1 MQSQH
6 AMMPLAASNNSNE
19 GQALSQL
26 QQQQPQQVQQPHQHH
41 QQAMMATA
49 ASVSS
54 QFPSTA
60 SQTMA
65 GHGSLEPGTGF
76 QQQQHSGSG
85 ISHMHGDSTSSV
97 SSNASLQHDGSPA
110 ASLAMPGAS
119 NSHAQQQAAFPYS
132 GEQQQQQHIPTV
144 GQQQQQQQQN
154 HQQQQQSVNDAM
166 HNATFMFDS
175 NQSASA
181 SGMQFGLVN
190 NAVPQQQQQQQFQPS
205 TSGIPAIAQQTQQNG
220 TLAFHQEP
228 HTVPSSARSSPVT
241 STSNLDTP
249 TVGSSVAGPFAFPA
263 ISSSSNGTIGNT
275 NSAPATSA
283 GNSFPSS
290 TSSTPSTLSQTGTLL
305 NNGSISDNSSSA
317 PSANP
322 SGGAEMVGQH
332 NNGLQQQH
340 TNQQS
345 MSAPSTATTTN
356 NAASSQSS
364 PIDAKPSSTGLTL
377 GQMDPQF
384 TVQQQQQ
391 IQQQQTQSAHHPQQ
405 QHQQQLQPQPQVS
418 AQPLMV
424 HEHLSSAQGQELAVK
439 ACADVSLTIFLPPR
453 TLPN

>member
-1 MQSQH
+1 
-6 AMMPLAASNNSNE
+6 MPLAASNNSTE
-19 GQALSQL
+19 GQALQR
-26 QQQQPQQVQQPHQHH
+26 QQQQQQTQQQAQQHH

-49 ASVSS
+49 ASAGS
-54 QFPSTA
+54 QFPPIA

-65 GHGSLEPGTGF
+65 GHGSLDAGTGF

-85 ISHMHGDSTSSV
+85 ISHMHGDSISSV
-97 SSNASLQHDGSPA
+97 SSNASLQHDGSAA

-132 GEQQQQQHIPTV
+132 GEQQQHIPTIE
-144 GQQQQQQQQN
+144 QQR
-154 HQQQQQSVNDAM
+154 QQQQQSVNDAM
-166 HNATFMFDS
+166 HNATFMFDP

-181 SGMQFGLVN
+181 SGMQFGLAN
-190 NAVPQQQQQQQFQPS
+190 NAVPQQQQQHQLQPS
-205 TSGIPAIAQQTQQNG
+205 SSGNPAMAQQAQQNG

-263 ISSSSNGTIGNT
+263 ISSSSNGAIGNT

-283 GNSFPSS
+283 GNSFTSS
-290 TSSTPSTLSQTGTLL
+290 TSSTPSTLGQTATLL
-305 NNGSISDNSSSA
+305 NNGGIGDNSSSA

-332 NNGLQQQH
+332 NNALQQQQH
-340 TNQQS
+340 TSQQN
-345 MSAPSTATTTN
+345 MSAPSTGTTTN
-356 NAASSQSS
+356 NVASSQSS

-384 TVQQQQQ
+384 TLQQQQQ
-391 IQQQQTQSAHHPQQ
+391 IQQQQTQLAHHPQQ
-405 QHQQQLQPQPQVS
+405 QQQQQLQSQPQVS

-424 HEHLSSAQGQELAVK
+424 NEHLSSAQGQELAVK
-439 ACADVSLTIFLPPR
+439 ACADVSLTTFLPLR
-453 TLPN
+453 NLPNSTF